1 MTVDQSISGIVIV
14 LYVILLLLVLSVA
27 DIRSRTAPNS
37 YLVGGGGIGI
47 LIEIAMGVEPEI
59 ILRVIS
65 LAFTMALALSLYRI
79 GAVGGGDVK
88 TLIVVALLSPGLPT
102 TTCDYEVLEAVLA
115 GGIELFVMLLLGTI
129 HLRFRSDGGR
139 TSEIT
144 PLIPYLLIGYLVVQ
158 IASILC

>member
-1 MTVDQSISGIVIV
+1 MSIDQSISGIVIV
-14 LYVILLLLVLSVA
+14 LYVISLLLVLSVA

-59 ILRVIS
+59 ILRVIG
-65 LAFTMALALSLYRI
+65 LAFTVALALSLYRL

-102 TTCDYEVLEAVLA
+102 MTCDDEVLEAVLV

-129 HLRFRSDGGR
+129 HSRLRSGR
-139 TSEIT
+139 RQTSETT
-144 PLIPYLLIGYLVVQ
+144 PLIPYLLVGYLVVQ
-158 IASILC
+158 IAPSLC

>member
-102 TTCDYEVLEAVLA
+102 TTCDEVLEAVLA

-129 HLRFRSDGGR
+129 HSRFRSDGGR

-144 PLIPYLLIGYLVVQ
+144 PLIPYLLVGYLVVQ

>member
-1 MTVDQSISGIVIV
+1 VTVDQAISGIVIV

-37 YLVGGGGIGI
+37 YLVGGGSIGI

-65 LAFTMALALSLYRI
+65 LAFTMTLVLSLYRI

-102 TTCDYEVLEAVLA
+102 MTCDDEVLEAVLA

-129 HLRFRSDGGR
+129 HSRFRSDGGR

-144 PLIPYLLIGYLVVQ
+144 PLIPYLLVGYLVVQ

>member
-1 MTVDQSISGIVIV
+1 MTVDQSISSIVIV

-129 HLRFRSDGGR
+129 HSRFRSDGGR

-144 PLIPYLLIGYLVVQ
+144 PLIPYLLVGYLVVQ
-158 IASILC
+158 IPSILC